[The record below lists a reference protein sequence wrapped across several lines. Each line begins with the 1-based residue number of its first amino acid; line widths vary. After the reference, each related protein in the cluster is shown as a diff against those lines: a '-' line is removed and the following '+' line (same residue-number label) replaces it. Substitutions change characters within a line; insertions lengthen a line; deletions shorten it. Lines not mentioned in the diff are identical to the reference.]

1 MDRIGLPSPD
11 RELTVRALAGDTGAF
26 DEIVAK
32 HSDDLLRIA
41 WRCTGNREDAEDACS
56 EAFLRLF
63 DRLESVRGVENLGPW
78 LRTVTVN
85 LCLDGY
91 RKRRYRGARIEEYAR
106 VTPMVSSEPDPATA
120 SNEVEAQR
128 ALERALAQLSP
139 RQRTAFVLFEMQGLD
154 IEEVAREMTCSAGT
168 VKAQLHRAR
177 NRLRDLMTNY
187 FRERGDLS

>member
-1 MDRIGLPSPD
+1 MELTGPTSPD
-11 RELTVRALAGDTGAF
+11 RELTLRALSGDTGAF
-26 DEIVAK
+26 DRIVDRY
-32 HSDDLLRIA
+32 SDDLLRIA

-56 EAFLRLF
+56 EAFLRLY

-106 VTPMVSSEPDPATA
+106 VTPMVSSEPDPAAA
-120 SNEVEAQR
+120 STEDEARQ
-128 ALERALAQLSP
+128 ALDRALAQLSP
-139 RQRTAFVLFEMQGLD
+139 RQRAAFVLFEMQGLD
-154 IEEVAREMTCSAGT
+154 IEEVAKEMSCSAGT